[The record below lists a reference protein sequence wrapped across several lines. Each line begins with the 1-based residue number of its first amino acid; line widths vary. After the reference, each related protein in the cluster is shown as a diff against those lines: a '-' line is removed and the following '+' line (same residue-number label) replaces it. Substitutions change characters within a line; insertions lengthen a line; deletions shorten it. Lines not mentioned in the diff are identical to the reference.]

1 MEDIKQHIRTLLQA
15 EAFQVTLQQGMSQE
29 KLEAIRATKTGGE
42 TKRLVMENEYIDV
55 DLEKLNKEI
64 KDHSKT
70 KYQKSELAKARAV
83 LYRFY
88 NHVRLEGDQY
98 VCSLKSA
105 DEINISHKF
114 FKYLMDGQKNGNEDI
129 KKMKAKAPNMEL
141 PQITPEYL
149 QALLQ

>member
-1 MEDIKQHIRTLLQA
+1 MKRTIYFCLACTLAFACVKSED
-15 EAFQVTLQQGMSQE
+15 GMSQE
-29 KLEAIRATKTGGE
+29 KLEAIWATKTGGE
-42 TKRLVMENEYIDV
+42 TKRLVIENEYIDV

-64 KDHSKT
+64 NDHSKT
-70 KYQKSELAKARAV
+70 KYQKPELAKARAV

-105 DEINISHKF
+105 DKINISDKF
-114 FKYLMDGQKNGNEDI
+114 FKYLIDGQKKGNEEI
-129 KKMKAKAPNMEL
+129 KKMKAKDSNMEL